1 MTSEEIKDTYSMED
15 IISRYGFHS
24 SRSHFICCPFHHE
37 KTGSMRIYKDSYYCF
52 GCGEF
57 GDIFS
62 FVEKMED
69 VSFKEAFISLGG
81 TYEEY
86 EQELSNRGRFSSR
99 RIKQQMMEQKKTDNN
114 KRKRLNKQRN
124 EVISRIEH
132 LRQEK
137 SLNEPIM
144 KDDGTVLFPDSWCDA
159 VVKLEYELNHLEYL
173 INEIRNM

>member
-52 GCGEF
+52 GCGES

-86 EQELSNRGRFSSR
+86 EQELYKRGRFSSR
-99 RIKQQMMEQKKTDNN
+99 RIKQQMMEQKKTDDN

-144 KDDGTVLFPDSWCDA
+144 KDDGTVLFQDSWCDA